1 MKTQAQ
7 AAFELQRCAND
18 LRNAAQ
24 VLQRGARAGGLNQ
37 ARGHLDAM
45 ADLALKVALQ
55 VEAGQRKAVRG
66 TLTEA
71 DIERIAAAVD
81 PMTSS
86 LHLKHVKHVT
96 MDTVAFQNF
105 DHKSNQLMNLLSAV
119 IKAMN
124 EMGGIGAGSRSG
136 L

>member
-24 VLQRGARAGGLNQ
+24 ALQRGARAGGLNQ
-37 ARGHLDAM
+37 ARGHLEAM
-45 ADLALKVALQ
+45 ADVALKVALE
-55 VEAGQRKAVRG
+55 VEAGQRKAVG
-66 TLTEA
+66 GKLTEA

-81 PMTSS
+81 PMTRS
-86 LHLKHVKHVT
+86 LHVKHVT

-105 DHKSNQLMNLLSAV
+105 DQKSNQLMNLLTAV

-124 EMGGIGAGSRSG
+124 EMGRIGAGSRSG